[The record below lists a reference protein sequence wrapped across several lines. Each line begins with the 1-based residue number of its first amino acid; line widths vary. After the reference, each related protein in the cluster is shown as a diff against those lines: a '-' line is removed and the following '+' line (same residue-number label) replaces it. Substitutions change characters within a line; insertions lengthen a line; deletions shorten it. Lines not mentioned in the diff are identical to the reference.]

1 MWMLGICRLCLWE
14 TRCEKH
20 GISILIGHF
29 WVHSLP
35 THARVPNTPYSV
47 CQCTLSLKISQLQYV
62 RLYDTKKSGYIPINS
77 CDDMEFFLPLM
88 VYNGITRHHDTHTE
102 FSLGIVFFHYVS
114 VWVTI
119 CGCDWP
125 WCHALF
131 SVLTVSLWWISM
143 PAVAQSS
150 LVWSVC
156 RVFAYISWRIL
167 WCHHLWSL

>member
-1 MWMLGICRLCLWE
+1 MTIYNTIVTLLYTRMYIRFFPVVLCGHGSILMKQLVLCAFVCDQSCECWE
-14 TRCEKH
+14 FVAYACEKH

-119 CGCDWP
+119 CGCD
-125 WCHALF
+125 
-131 SVLTVSLWWISM
+131 
-143 PAVAQSS
+143 
-150 LVWSVC
+150 
-156 RVFAYISWRIL
+156 
-167 WCHHLWSL
+167 